1 METQMKDLNSTPTPT
16 PTHPPSHDYSSTKD
30 DRPLLKP
37 ESTESIHEMEKKYAA
52 YVRNDVYGVMGRGE
66 LPLKEKIL
74 LGLALVTLVPIR
86 VVLAMIVLILYYLIC
101 RICTLFS
108 TPNREDEQ
116 EDYAHLGGWRR
127 SVIVQCGRFF
137 SRSMLFVFGFYWIS
151 ETYRIPNSQ
160 DKSEVSNQP
169 EEPERPGA
177 IISNHVSYLDIL
189 YHMSSSFSSFVAKR
203 SVAKLPLVGLISKC
217 LGCVYVQ
224 RESKSSDFKGVSVI
238 FSLGA
243 PLLWSHGQM
252 SPINVGIEHSHPSG
266 VVTDRVKEAH
276 QDKSA
281 PLMMLFPEGTT
292 TNGDFLLP
300 FKTGAFLARVPVL
313 PVILRYPYKR
323 FSPAWDSIA
332 GARHVLL
339 LLCQFVNHIEVTRLP
354 VYNPSQQEKDDPK
367 LYAENVRRLMATEG
381 NMIMSDIGLA
391 EKRIYHAALNG
402 NNSLPTV
409 LHQKDD

>member
-1 METQMKDLNSTPTPT
+1 METQMKDLNSKPPVMPTPTPT
-16 PTHPPSHDYSSTKD
+16 PTHPPSHDDSSTKD

-66 LPLKEKIL
+66 LPLKEKLL
-74 LGLALVTLVPIR
+74 LGLSLVTLVPIR
-86 VVLAMIVLILYYLIC
+86 VVLAMFVLILYYLIC

-108 TPNREDEQ
+108 APNREDEQ

-127 SVIVQCGRFF
+127 SVIVQSGRFF

-160 DKSEVSNQP
+160 DKSEAKNQP

-224 RESKSSDFKGVSVI
+224 RESKSSNFKGV
-238 FSLGA
+238 
-243 PLLWSHGQM
+243 
-252 SPINVGIEHSHPSG
+252 SG

-339 LLCQFVNHIEVTRLP
+339 LLCQFVNHMEVTRLP

-402 NNSLPTV
+402 FLG
-409 LHQKDD
+409 QC

>member
-1 METQMKDLNSTPTPT
+1 MSLSNNKALINNENTENEIGLKMETQMKDLNSKPPVTPTPT
-16 PTHPPSHDYSSTKD
+16 PTHPPSHDYSSNKD

-66 LPLKEKIL
+66 LPLKEKLL

-108 TPNREDEQ
+108 APNREDEQ

-127 SVIVQCGRFF
+127 SVIVQSGRFF

-160 DKSEVSNQP
+160 DKSEAKNQT

-224 RESKSSDFKGVSVI
+224 RESKSSDFKGV
-238 FSLGA
+238 
-243 PLLWSHGQM
+243 
-252 SPINVGIEHSHPSG
+252 SG

-339 LLCQFVNHIEVTRLP
+339 LLCQFVNHMEVTRLP

>member
-1 METQMKDLNSTPTPT
+1 METQMKDLNSKTPVTPTS
-16 PTHPPSHDYSSTKD
+16 THPPSHDYSSTKD

-66 LPLKEKIL
+66 LPLKEKLL

-86 VVLAMIVLILYYLIC
+86 VVLAMFVLILYYLIC

-108 TPNREDEQ
+108 APNREDEQ

-127 SVIVQCGRFF
+127 SVIVQSGRFF

-160 DKSEVSNQP
+160 DKSEAKNQP

-224 RESKSSDFKGVSVI
+224 RESKSSDFKGVS
-238 FSLGA
+238 
-243 PLLWSHGQM
+243 
-252 SPINVGIEHSHPSG
+252 GI
-266 VVTDRVKEAH
+266 VTDRIKEAH

-332 GARHVLL
+332 GARHILL
-339 LLCQFVNHIEVTRLP
+339 LLCQFVNHMEVTRLP

-367 LYAENVRRLMATEG
+367 FYAENVRRLMATEG

-402 NNSLPTV
+402 FLG
-409 LHQKDD
+409 QC